1 MYLIDGAALGL
12 CLAATLGAYALV
24 WVPLAKQ
31 HRAIVQQ
38 DVQLGAQ
45 RQKCSQLNSSMLTLQ
60 SQSLTIEKA
69 IKDSHVQLEPADR
82 INQRIADLTN
92 LLSQYGLEID
102 DIQTGQIIMG
112 SMCDLVPIA
121 ISGKGRYTACA
132 TFFHE
137 MYRSLP
143 DMAVAH
149 FDLFGD
155 PDPTDPWSQFKYD
168 LFWFAEPSAT
178 SVTERP

>member
-12 CLAATLGAYALV
+12 CLAVTLGAYALV

-31 HRAIVQQ
+31 HQAIVQQ

-45 RQKCSQLNSSMLTLQ
+45 RQKCSQLNSSMLTLK
-60 SQSLTIEKA
+60 SQSLTIEQA

-82 INQRIADLTN
+82 INQRIADLTH
-92 LLSQYGLEID
+92 LLSQCGLEID
-102 DIQTGQIIMG
+102 DIQTDQIIMG
-112 SMCDLVPIA
+112 SMCDLVPMT
-121 ISGKGRYTACA
+121 ISGKGRYPACA
-132 TFFHE
+132 TFFHD

-143 DMAVAH
+143 DMAVPQ
-149 FDLFGD
+149 FDLVGN
-155 PDPTDPWSQFKYD
+155 PDPSKTSSQFFYN